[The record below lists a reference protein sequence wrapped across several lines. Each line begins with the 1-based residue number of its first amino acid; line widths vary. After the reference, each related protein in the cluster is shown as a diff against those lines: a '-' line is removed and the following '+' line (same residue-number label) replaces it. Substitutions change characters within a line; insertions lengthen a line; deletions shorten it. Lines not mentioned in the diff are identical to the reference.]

1 MSATLSLL
9 GLYEFD
15 DKLFD
20 GFNYPAEFT
29 PDERKTLIDNLILDT
44 AELELLYPDAH
55 FMAIAI
61 RAWTKKELPVWE
73 KLLATTNL
81 DYNPIWNKDGT
92 ITETITGKHKTD
104 GSEGTTRKDSY
115 TDTGSGESADSG
127 QRAGTVNN
135 GTNHKVSGYNMAS
148 GTATDWEQSDSGS
161 SSESQSSSQTQS
173 STLQHNAEGSD
184 THTSTESGS
193 TEQTLTRKEQ
203 GNIGVTTTQDMIKA
217 ERDIDQFNIMDYIID
232 SFKKRFCLLV
242 Y

>member
-1 MSATLSLL
+1 MSATLSLM

-20 GFNYPAEFT
+20 GFNYPTEFT
-29 PDERKTLIDNLILDT
+29 PEERNTLIDNLLLET

-73 KLLATTNL
+73 KLLATTKL
-81 DYNPIWNKDGT
+81 EYNPIWNKDGT
-92 ITETITGKHKTD
+92 VTETITGKHQTD
-104 GSEGTTRKDSY
+104 GSGGTTRKDSY
-115 TDTGSGESADSG
+115 TDTGIGESAGS
-127 QRAGTVNN
+127 VNN
-135 GTNHKVSGYNMAS
+135 GTTHKVSGYNLGS
-148 GTATDWEQSDSGS
+148 GTATDWEQSDNGS
-161 SSESQSSSQTQS
+161 SSESQN
-173 STLQHNAEGSD
+173 STLQHKAEGSD
-184 THTSTESGS
+184 THTSTETGS

-203 GNIGVTTTQDMIKA
+203 GNIGVTTTQAMIKE
-217 ERDIDQFNIMDYIID
+217 ERDIDKFNIMDYIID

>member
-1 MSATLSLL
+1 MSATLSLM

-29 PDERKTLIDNLILDT
+29 PDERNTLIDNLMLDT

-61 RAWTKKELPVWE
+61 RAWSKKELSVWE
-73 KLLATTNL
+73 KLLATTKL
-81 DYNPIWNKDGT
+81 EYNPIWNKDGS
-92 ITETITGKHKTD
+92 ITETITGKHQTD
-104 GSEGTTRKDSY
+104 GSGGTTRKDSY

-135 GTNHKVSGYNMAS
+135 GTTHKVSGYNLES
-148 GTATDWEQSDSGS
+148 GTATDWEQSDNGS
-161 SSESQSSSQTQS
+161 SSESQSSSQKQS
-173 STLQHNAEGSD
+173 STLQHKAEGSN
-184 THTSTESGS
+184 THTSTETGS

-203 GNIGVTTTQDMIKA
+203 GNIGVTTTQSLIKQ
-217 ERDIDQFNIMDYIID
+217 ERDVDKFNIIDYIID

>member
-1 MSATLSLL
+1 MSATLSLM

-29 PDERKTLIDNLILDT
+29 SEERSTLINNLILDT

-73 KLLATTNL
+73 KLLATTKL
-81 DYNPIWNKDGT
+81 EYNPIWNKDGT
-92 ITETITGKHKTD
+92 VTETITGKHQTD
-104 GSEGTTRKDSY
+104 GSEGTTSKDSY
-115 TDTGSGESADSG
+115 TDSGSG

-135 GTNHKVSGYNMAS
+135 GTTHKVSGYNMES
-148 GTATDWEQSDSGS
+148 GTATDWEQSDNGS
-161 SSESQSSSQTQS
+161 SSESQSS
-173 STLQHNAEGSD
+173 TLQHKAEGSD
-184 THTSTESGS
+184 THTSTETGS

-203 GNIGVTTTQDMIKA
+203 GNIGVTTTQAMIKE
-217 ERDIDQFNIMDYIID
+217 EREVDKFSIMDYIID